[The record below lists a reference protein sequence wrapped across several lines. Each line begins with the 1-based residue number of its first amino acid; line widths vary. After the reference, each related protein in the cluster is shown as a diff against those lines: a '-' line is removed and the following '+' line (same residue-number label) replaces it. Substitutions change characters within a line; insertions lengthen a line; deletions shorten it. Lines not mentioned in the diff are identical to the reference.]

1 MIRIAP
7 ITLKEAKHKWE
18 ITFANKLRKEM
29 GTKNNFGQQK
39 PSDNA
44 PRAFFTGLPPVG

>member
-18 ITFANKLRKEM
+18 ITFANKLRKE
-29 GTKNNFGQQK
+29 KN
-39 PSDNA
+39 DTERRTA
-44 PRAFFTGLPPVG
+44 RRH